1 MDRDEEQRR
10 AWRERKKR
18 SRERMREE
26 GELEQVAVVIPR
38 RDHERLIAFARQLR
52 QRYEAERRKPSR
64 DAASGQ
70 PWLPFDK

>member
-18 SRERMREE
+18 SRERMRQGSDYEE
-26 GELEQVAVVIPR
+26 VQVKIPR

-52 QRYEAERRKPSR
+52 QRYEAERRKPSK